1 MIERMDRAAQA
12 ARSAELLDWL
22 ARDLAATIRR
32 TFAESPQ
39 IEQCLGR
46 IQAAGYEV
54 ALSLEAS
61 LGFSRGER
69 DPHDESGLD
78 VRVERDDPPSI
89 KMTPLDK
96 KFLRSLKI
104 SVDDEE

>member
-1 MIERMDRAAQA
+1 MIDRMDRAAEA
-12 ARSAELLDWL
+12 ARSAEKLDRL
-22 ARDLAATIRR
+22 ARDLGATIRR
-32 TFAESPQ
+32 TLAESPQ

-54 ALSLEAS
+54 TLSLEAT

-69 DPHDESGLD
+69 DPRDETGLG
-78 VRVERDDPPSI
+78 VRVDRDDPPPI